1 MAEPEGFGQEGS
13 LNFDDTQNVTSV
25 LIPRSSLGQTENPQH
40 HWANVNWGRLRAISL
55 TWKENAHSAGSEIF
69 V

>member
-13 LNFDDTQNVTSV
+13 LNFDDIQNVTSG
-25 LIPRSSLGQTENPQH
+25 LIPRSALGQTENLQDQ
-40 HWANVNWGRLRAISL
+40 WANVNCGRVHAISL
-55 TWKENAHSAGSEIF
+55 TWKENTHSAGSEIF